1 MRKLSIY
8 ATKNHRKH
16 ILEFLQEIGAMEID
30 ALDSSEAGFEIPF
43 DKMDTSSERIRFQK
57 IADEIDYVIDLLA
70 KYDTSKKPLLNL
82 ESKQISISE
91 FRDVEKNRRKIYSKV
106 KDVLDLEKDILESKS
121 TITRKENKIATLSPW
136 SKLDIP
142 LNSEKTKATK
152 IFIGTF
158 PESITKERLFEIV
171 SEGLEE
177 PIPVTAE
184 ILYNENQITNVC
196 VVATNRIAEKVEE
209 NMRAHGYSKLPFLSH
224 RVPVKAIEKRQNDI
238 VEEEKKIEEAE
249 KKIATYAEFI
259 PQFKIASDYFRT
271 RSEKYRILGTIPQ
284 SDKVFFIQGWVE
296 AAQAEPIAKALE
308 EKFSAVVEIEQDDE
322 NAPIKLKNNHFSEAS
337 EGVLESYGLPTHGR
351 VDPTTVMSLFYVF
364 FFGMMLSDA
373 GYGLVMSIVTG
384 MLTVVAGGI
393 ETDMNDKSST
403 YSLAHIEAAFYNKNP
418 EMLAMALAEN
428 GYSGDAI
435 EAKDAKELIGNIEGN
450 VISVKYSSN
459 GIEFHNSTRSAAYR
473 FNVTTT
479 EKQYIVYVNIITS
492 DSNKNYM
499 GIQYI
504 RMTED
509 GETLSEFGTKPDLN

>member
-1 MRKLSIY
+1 MAIVDMRKLSIY
-8 ATKNHRKH
+8 ATKNHRKA

-91 FRDVEKNRRKIYSKV
+91 FRDVEKNRRKIYSKE

-296 AAQAEPIAKALE
+296 AAKAEPIAKALE

-373 GYGLVMSIVTG
+373 GYGLVMSIVC
-384 MLTVVAGGI
+384 GI
-393 ETDMNDKSST
+393 VLLKYKRMDSGLQKM
-403 YSLAHIEAAFYNKNP
+403 I
-418 EMLAMALAEN
+418 ALFFRC
-428 GYSGDAI
+428 G
-435 EAKDAKELIGNIEGN
+435 L
-450 VISVKYSSN
+450 
-459 GIEFHNSTRSAAYR
+459 
-473 FNVTTT
+473 
-479 EKQYIVYVNIITS
+479 
-492 DSNKNYM
+492 
-499 GIQYI
+499 
-504 RMTED
+504 
-509 GETLSEFGTKPDLN
+509 